1 MEIRMLRQMFQEGLL
16 RTATIIPAPMERD
29 RWMLV
34 FQKANGNQERI
45 TKARTENDK
54 VYKRLNGAL
63 SDAQDIGFRS
73 VTVEFNES

>member
-1 MEIRMLRQMFQEGLL
+1 MLRQMFQEGLL